1 MHGSMDG
8 RVDRAAM
15 IEAASRSLRQ
25 QMQMGKARERPRSK
39 GSNYDTHAS
48 VLDPRHSGSGG
59 DPRTTGENRR
69 GSGDPSGESRS
80 SENAQRRIRSAENE
94 HRSIREIGT
103 RSVEND
109 QHEGPPVAASQSLP
123 SSALDHYPVEE
134 ESSPCDDVERDP
146 DLRRPYSRKKDPSA
160 SAAAGLGAFSSPTKL
175 TDAFEQRKMRQP
187 IPVESWGPRPPSRG
201 GIQSKATSLDVPEDR
216 SSPIQRPNS
225 TTGRSRAE
233 ANMSSMGMA
242 STQAPTQ
249 IGGTWAEARS
259 PGGRQSA
266 SGPHRGRERKAKE
279 RGSGGPEELG
289 VFGSSTM
296 FGSRS
301 QSSQQLHKNIGPF
314 ESHPEIKALSRPS
327 AFAPGAFGQGSG
339 PWASRADTPSGALEI
354 SGLSLA
360 DTTPPWPSSPSGAS
374 ASGASPPTRRASRNS
389 EMVCVEDAEA
399 DTDLGAHASSSG
411 AHAYR
416 RDAVPAQ
423 VIITRSSQ
431 QKKERGDARRG
442 SDDRT
447 RDRGKSMPFDTGLDP
462 DFLSLFA
469 S

>member
-1 MHGSMDG
+1 MDG

-25 QMQMGKARERPRSK
+25 QMQMGRARDRPRSK
-39 GSNYDTHAS
+39 GSNYDTHS
-48 VLDPRHSGSGG
+48 SGIDPRHSGSGG
-59 DPRTTGENRR
+59 DARST
-69 GSGDPSGESRS
+69 GESRRSCGDPAGESWS
-80 SENAQRRIRSAENE
+80 SESAQRRIRSAENE
-94 HRSIREIGT
+94 HRSIRETGV
-103 RSVEND
+103 RSVDND
-109 QHEGPPVAASQSLP
+109 EFEGFAVAASQSLP

-134 ESSPCDDVERDP
+134 ESGPCDGFERDP
-146 DLRRPYSRKKDPSA
+146 DIRRPYSRKKDPSA

-175 TDAFEQRKMRQP
+175 TDAFEQKKTRQP

-225 TTGRSRAE
+225 AAGRSRAE

-242 STQAPTQ
+242 PTQAPAQ
-249 IGGTWAEARS
+249 IGGTWATARHV

-266 SGPHRGRERKAKE
+266 SVPNRGRERKASQ
-279 RGSGGPEELG
+279 RGAGTPEELG
-289 VFGSSTM
+289 VFGSGAM
-296 FGSRS
+296 LGSRS
-301 QSSQQLHKNIGPF
+301 QSSQQLHKNSGPF
-314 ESHPEIKALSRPS
+314 ESHSESKSLTRPS
-327 AFAPGAFGQGSG
+327 AFVPGAFSQGSG
-339 PWASRADTPSGALEI
+339 PWASRADTPTGALEI

-360 DTTPPWPSSPSGAS
+360 DTTPPWPSSPSAS

-389 EMVCVEDAEA
+389 EMVCVEDAQA
-399 DTDLGAHASSSG
+399 DTDLGVHANS
-411 AHAYR
+411 YR

-431 QKKERGDARRG
+431 QKKERGDPRRG
-442 SDDRT
+442 SDDRA
-447 RDRGKSMPFDTGLDP
+447 RDRGTSMPFDTGLDP